1 MKLSQET
8 YKYLEKGMKKMKKRV
23 GALALILACSIY
35 ANDGVTTENEE
46 QFFEDA
52 GMIRL
57 EETTISGD
65 GFENTIRD
73 TPKNITIVTAKDIE
87 ESGAKDVVEA
97 VKSVPGVRATKGMAN
112 NGIIDIRGQ
121 GATAVQ
127 NTAIIVDGIKMNNM
141 DMSGF
146 NLYSIPVET
155 IEKIEIIPSGAG
167 VIYGDNASGGAVVI
181 TTKKGSKKDYL
192 TIQSEAS
199 TFDSLNSRLGFST
212 TAGDFKIFGNV
223 GRESTEGYRDN
234 SYMDSDDVSIGT
246 KYQINEYNSLTFKY
260 DYHKDKMGFPG
271 SLTKKQL
278 DDDPTQSFTSDD
290 HGDTESHKFNIGY
303 NYKKDNLEI
312 INNLNYYMKDYNS
325 HMAYGSVKTYTDTDS
340 ETNRINNDF
349 KLKYNTD
356 RNKFIAGFDL
366 NSGKIDV
373 NESGIK
379 NTSWNPTLPNYQS
392 FKTNNWTKKES
403 YGVFIH
409 DTYSIT
415 DNLDLIAG
423 GRYQKTKFDY
433 SNDTDKDYDNY
444 AHELALNYRYSD
456 TGSTYI
462 SWSSDFR
469 TPSTDELISYGVYN
483 PHLKPQEG
491 QNFELGLKDYIWD
504 TYISTSVFYKRVE
517 NEIYYDPIK
526 YINTNYEDPNKKLGF
541 EITLEKQILEKTKLA
556 FSYSYI
562 NSEID
567 GGTFDGNKTPGV
579 SDHKIYAGIMQDI
592 TKKFKAN
599 LMLNWY
605 NDYYGYDDLG
615 NDFDKLDSYMTLD
628 LNLSYKINPSFD
640 IYGGIKNLTDEEY
653 YEYASGAYNYY
664 YPAPERQYYIG
675 FRYTM

>member
-1 MKLSQET
+1 MK
-8 YKYLEKGMKKMKKRV
+8 GMKKRV
-23 GALALILACSIY
+23 GALALILACSVY
-35 ANDGVTTENEE
+35 ANDGVATGNEE
-46 QFFEDA
+46 QFFEEADVV
-52 GMIRL
+52 RL

-65 GFENTIRD
+65 GFENTVRD
-73 TPKNITIVTAKDIE
+73 TPKNITIITARDIE
-87 ESGAKDVVEA
+87 ESGAKNVVEA
-97 VKSVPGVRATKGMAN
+97 VKSAPGVRATQGMAN

-127 NTAIIVDGIKMNNM
+127 NTSIIVDGVKMNNM

-155 IEKIEIIPSGAG
+155 IDKIEIIPSGAA
-167 VIYGDNASGGAVVI
+167 VIYGDNATGGAVVI

-192 TIQSEAS
+192 TIQSEAGS
-199 TFDSLNSRLGFST
+199 YESLNSRLGFSS

-223 GRESTEGYRDN
+223 GRKTTDGYREN
-234 SYMDSDDVSIGT
+234 SSYDSDDVSIGT
-246 KYQINEYNSLTFKY
+246 KYKINEYNSLTFKY
-260 DYHKDKMGFPG
+260 DYHKDKMEFPG
-271 SLTKKQL
+271 SLTGDQVK
-278 DDDPTQSFTSDD
+278 DDPTQASTPDD
-290 HGDTESHKFNIGY
+290 WGKNESHKFNIGY
-303 NYKKDNLEI
+303 NYKKDDLEI
-312 INNLNYYMKDYNS
+312 INNLSYFNKNYDS
-325 HMAYGSVKTYTDTDS
+325 HMAYGHPVTYTDTDS
-340 ETNRINNDF
+340 ETKRFSNDF

-356 RNKFIAGFDL
+356 KNKFITGFDL
-366 NSGKIDV
+366 SHGKIDV

-379 NTSWNPTLPNYQS
+379 NIAWYPTPPNYQKFETDS
-392 FKTNNWTKKES
+392 WTEKDS
-403 YGVFIH
+403 YGIFIH

-415 DNLDLIAG
+415 DNLDLIGG
-423 GRYQKTKFDY
+423 GRYQKSKFNY
-433 SNDTDKDYDNY
+433 SDDTDKDYDNY

-456 TGSTYI
+456 TGASFI

-469 TPSTDELISYGVYN
+469 TPATDELVSYGVYN
-483 PHLKPQEG
+483 PDLKPQEG
-491 QNFELGLKDYIWD
+491 ENFEIGLKDFVWD
-504 TYISTSVFYKRVE
+504 TYISTSFFYKKVE

-541 EITLEKQILEKTKLA
+541 ELTLEKKVLDRTTLS

-579 SDHKIYAGIMQDI
+579 SDNKIHVGVIQDI
-592 TKKFKAN
+592 TDKFKAN

-605 NDYYGYDDLG
+605 SDYYGYDDLG
-615 NDFDKLDSYMTLD
+615 NDFDKIDSYITLD

-664 YPAPERQYYIG
+664 YPAAERQYYIG